1 MQFVSHVPHRIPS
14 SANGFV
20 HWGWMCAEQCVTD
33 SERGVCHASM
43 PEYAVELSQGR
54 GVIGE
59 ESVPLDVYGHGR
71 QLHLGSHGKPDF
83 EGRTDTQRALDAD
96 VSTVRIDDFVGD
108 GQSQA
113 SPFTTC
119 ITGAVEAAE
128 QIIYFF
134 GGDARAL
141 ILDGNQTIIG
151 RSTQFNAHSAAG
163 FAVPY
168 RIIYQVI

>member
-1 MQFVSHVPHRIPS
+1 MQSVSHVPHCTPKP
-14 SANGFV
+14 ANGLFTAD
-20 HWGWMCAEQCVTD
+20 GCALCN
-33 SERGVCHASM
+33 ASLTAN
-43 PEYAVELSQGR
+43 AVSVIHLCQSMRLELSQGR

-59 ESVPLDVYGHGR
+59 ESVPVDVFGHGR
-71 QLHLGSHGKPDF
+71 QLHVGSNGKPDF

-96 VSTVRIDDFVGD
+96 VSTVRIDYFVGD
-108 GQSQA
+108 CQSQA
-113 SPFTTC
+113 SPFATC

-134 GGDARAL
+134 GGDTRAL